1 MKKKKGYYRNKQG
14 AWLNRKLIKRAEKL
28 AEQINEQRA
37 EKRSQILSKPFI
49 REEGIQAV
57 KETAGQYHGQRAA
70 KYLGETA
77 FTELNSVRFN
87 PETLQSNSM
96 LERKVKAWQR
106 MKTKK
111 YTEKMN
117 ALYKANLI
125 KSIETKYGNTG
136 DEKEIKEVIKKIKRM
151 SAKELAEFAYTTE
164 VLSIDF
170 VYGNPESEDNYNLFK
185 DTVTDFYNK
194 KYKKKR

>member
-49 REEGIQAV
+49 HEKGSQAV
-57 KETAGQYHGQRAA
+57 KETVGQYHGQRAT

-77 FTELNSVRFN
+77 FPELNSVRFD

-111 YTEKMN
+111 YSEKMN
-117 ALYKANLI
+117 ALYKNNLI
-125 KSIETKYGNTG
+125 KSIETKFGNVG
-136 DEKEIKEVIKKIKRM
+136 DKKEIKEIIKKIKRM

-164 VLSIDF
+164 VLNIDF

-185 DTVTDFYNK
+185 DTATDFYNK
-194 KYKKKR
+194 KYRKKK